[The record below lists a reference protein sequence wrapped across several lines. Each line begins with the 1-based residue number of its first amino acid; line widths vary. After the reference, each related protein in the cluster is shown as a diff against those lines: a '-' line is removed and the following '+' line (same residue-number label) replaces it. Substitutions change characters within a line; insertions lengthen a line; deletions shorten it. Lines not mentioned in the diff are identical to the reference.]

1 MLDTALRETYEEVG
15 VPQQRVNFVKTLT
28 NIYIPP
34 SNFWVQSFIGYSTQ
48 EITFIP
54 QEEEVETIIEVPLQ
68 ELLDKTSVT
77 TKRITTSYMVDKE
90 VPVFILQDY
99 VVWGA
104 TAMMLNEIKALLIK
118 SLEK

>member
-1 MLDTALRETYEEVG
+1 
-15 VPQQRVNFVKTLT
+15 
-28 NIYIPP
+28 
-34 SNFWVQSFIGYSTQ
+34 
-48 EITFIP
+48 
-54 QEEEVETIIEVPLQ
+54 
-68 ELLDKTSVT
+68 
-77 TKRITTSYMVDKE
+77 MVDKE